1 MKKTIK
7 WLIKCGFTIA
17 LFILIFKPS
26 LLGIQHQFI
35 PVSLKDLWKE
45 ITAIDFSTFWVWI
58 LIATIIKATGMFCSI
73 LRWDVLLK
81 GQGIKL
87 SLKHLIGT
95 FLTGRFF
102 GMFLPSTIGLD
113 GYRLFD
119 VGKQTGKWVESTAV
133 IAVEKLIG
141 FIALTFLV
149 FITLPLGARL
159 FTFKPIVLVITLFI
173 LGGFVLFSL
182 ILLFNPTL
190 IRTLIGIM
198 PLPGRSKIEGKLQK
212 VSQAT
217 TIYSG
222 QKLLLTKAI
231 VLGFMVHL
239 CTSLMYFGT
248 AMAIRSPNIHILDI
262 LFTSPLM
269 IYGTVLG
276 PSIGG
281 EGIRELMFAII
292 LGSRVGHAK
301 AILFSHLGF
310 WVGEL
315 LSLPGGIIYLLRPAE
330 YRARFEE
337 LKNIPETTPDQAEEA
352 ERQERYKT
360 AREKIGNRL
369 KIATLSGLLAGSLI
383 GLLESV
389 VLIIKFTQL
398 EEYTTLYYSVIS
410 YGIIGLL
417 MGFGFSILGSIVA
430 LAKQK
435 EDDYPGIASFYFSWV
450 FCPLALIISRF
461 LITRDILQEKP
472 LTLIQN
478 LVLLGGVVVLFFLIR
493 TLVKILIRTR
503 SAHPAA
509 GSKGVL
515 VKLAGSWI
523 CLLGGAIAASFLL
536 ATPRTTSQAPA
547 SIPQSLLDKP
557 NVILIM
563 VDTLRADHL
572 SCYGY
577 KNNSTPN
584 IDRFASDSV
593 LYKNT
598 FGQSSW
604 TKPQGATLLTS
615 LYPSSHNTYLKPH
628 ILPDEIETLPEIM
641 RSLRFYTLGIVNVIH
656 FSPGFNF
663 NQGFDRYH
671 YLAPDF
677 FFYAQDS
684 SSHLCLYNIL
694 RLIRARFL
702 SKQKQVNHYYQ
713 DAQVVNQ
720 LAFDWLE
727 DVKASRFFLFLHYM
741 DPHDPYFT
749 HPYNGEGVARVSTPK
764 PNPDQAGEIEKL
776 YDGEVSYLDHHFGK
790 LIDFLKEAGL
800 YDNTLILL
808 TADHGEEFFEHGGW
822 WHGLTL
828 YDEQIYIPLI
838 IKYPKGQNRGI
849 IKNEI
854 VRTLDIAP
862 TILDYVNSQVPQTMQ
877 GTSLLREYHL
887 RSPQD
892 QRVFSEENHE
902 NNILQSVRSDTWKF
916 IRANQNNPRGLSP
929 QELYNIAEDPE
940 EKNNRAASKRDKAGQ
955 LEAEINSY
963 LDFAKGKSAREKV
976 GTIDQTTEDRLRA
989 LGYVD

>member
-7 WLIKCGFTIA
+7 WLIKCGFTIL
-17 LFILIFKPS
+17 LFVLIFKPS
-26 LLGIQHQFI
+26 LLGIKHQFI
-35 PVSLKDLWKE
+35 PVSLDDLWRE
-45 ITAIDFSTFWVWI
+45 ITSIDFSTFWIWI
-58 LIATIIKATGMFCSI
+58 LIAMMIKATGMFCSI
-73 LRWDVLLK
+73 LRWDILLK
-81 GQGIKL
+81 GQGIKMT
-87 SLKHLIGT
+87 LKHLVGT

-133 IAVEKLIG
+133 IAIEKLIG

-159 FTFKPIVLVITLFI
+159 FAFKPIVLVITLLI
-173 LGGFVLFSL
+173 LGSFVLFSL

-190 IRTLIGIM
+190 IRTFIGIM

-212 VSQAT
+212 VSQAA

-222 QKLLLTKAI
+222 QKWLLTKAI
-231 VLGFMVHL
+231 VLGFMVHF
-239 CTSLMYFGT
+239 CTSLMYFAT

-281 EGIRELMFAII
+281 EGIRELMFAVI
-292 LGSRVGHAK
+292 LGARVGHAK

-315 LSLPGGIIYLLRPAE
+315 LSLPGGIIYLMRPAE

-337 LKNIPETTPDQAEEA
+337 LKNIPSTTPDQAEDVQ
-352 ERQERYKT
+352 RQERYRV
-360 AREKIGNRL
+360 AREKIANRL
-369 KIATLSGLLAGSLI
+369 KIGALTGLLAGSLV
-383 GLLESV
+383 GLMESV
-389 VLIIKFTQL
+389 ALIIKFTQF

-410 YGIIGLL
+410 YGFIGLL
-417 MGFGFSILGSIVA
+417 MGFGFSILGGIVS
-430 LAKQK
+430 LTKEK
-435 EDDYPGIASFYFSWV
+435 EDDYPGIAASYFSWV
-450 FCPLALIISRF
+450 FCPLAFIISRF

-472 LTLIQN
+472 LTLVQN
-478 LVLLGGVVVLFFLIR
+478 LLLLGSIFILFFLTR
-493 TLVKILIRTR
+493 TLVKRLLRTR
-503 SAHPAA
+503 AVNPAA
-509 GSKGVL
+509 GSKRVL
-515 VKLAGSWI
+515 TKLTATWV
-523 CLLGGAIAASFLL
+523 CLLGAAILASAFL
-536 ATPRTTSQAPA
+536 APARTTSQTPA
-547 SIPQSLLDKP
+547 AIPESLLDKP

-572 SCYGY
+572 PCYGY
-577 KNNSTPN
+577 SENKTPN

-604 TKPQGATLLTS
+604 TKPQAATLLTS

-628 ILPDEIETLPEIM
+628 ILPDALDTLPEVM
-641 RSLRFYTLGIVNVIH
+641 SSLGFHTLGIVNVIH

-702 SKQKQVNHYYQ
+702 SKQRQVNHYYQ
-713 DAQVVNQ
+713 DAGVVNQ
-720 LAFDWLE
+720 LAFEWLE
-727 DVKASRFFLFLHYM
+727 ESKASRFFLFLHYM
-741 DPHDPYFT
+741 EPHDPYFT
-749 HPYNGEGVARVSTPK
+749 HPYNGEGVARVSTPN
-764 PNPDQAGEIEKL
+764 PNPDQAAEIEKL
-776 YDGEVSYLDHHFGK
+776 YDGEISYLDHHFGE
-790 LIDFLKEAGL
+790 LIDFLKREGL
-800 YDNTLILL
+800 YEDTLIIF

-822 WHGLTL
+822 WHGTTL
-828 YDEQIYIPLI
+828 YEEQIHIPLI
-838 IKYPKGQNRGI
+838 IKYPKGQSGGTVTE
-849 IKNEI
+849 EI

-862 TILDYVNSQVPQTMQ
+862 TILDYMGNQVPPAMQ
-877 GTSLLREYHL
+877 GTSLLKEYHL
-887 RSPQD
+887 RSSQD
-892 QRVFSEENHE
+892 QMVFSEENHE
-902 NNILQSVRSDTWKF
+902 NNVLQSVRSDNWKF
-916 IRANQNNPRGLSP
+916 ILANQNNPRGLSP
-929 QELYNIAEDPE
+929 QELFNLAEDPE
-940 EKNNRAASKRDKAGQ
+940 EKNNRAAAQRERTEQ
-955 LEAEINSY
+955 MEAEIENY
-963 LDFAKGKSAREKV
+963 LDFARGQSAQEKV